1 MRTPSL
7 KAIKTFQIAAK
18 HSSFAVAADELCIT
32 PSAVSHQIK
41 TLETQLGLPLFSRS
55 ARALALTDA
64 GARYLEQIDDLF
76 TRLDSV
82 TEQLRAR
89 YGRDS
94 VRLHVPAY
102 FASEMLLPRLSEFS
116 KLHDGIDL
124 RIETQGVHGRT
135 HAAEADIS
143 IVVGAGPW
151 NGLIAHPLFAQTM
164 VPAGSPKLLAERP
177 VLRHEDLNQ
186 HTLLVHEARRDDWD
200 RWAAAVGIR
209 NLQPAQIVRIDSM
222 SAATRA
228 AEKSIGIALL
238 PAQLSR
244 RKFESGRLVRV
255 FADELVTHEEYTLLV
270 RTEDENRDDIRAL
283 CAWLMELA
291 TPSPRPPMNKTD
303 AHDDS
308 SRLLKQA

>member
-18 HSSFAVAADELCIT
+18 HTSFAVAADELCIT

-41 TLETQLGLPLFSRS
+41 TLETQLGLPLFSRN

-76 TRLDSV
+76 MRLESV

-89 YGRDS
+89 FGRSS

-116 KLHDGIDL
+116 QLHDGIDL
-124 RIETQGVHGRT
+124 RIDTSGNGGRN
-135 HAAEADIS
+135 HVAEADIS
-143 IVVGAGPW
+143 VVVGTGPW
-151 NGLIAHPLFAQTM
+151 NGLVAHPLFAQTM
-164 VPAGSPKLLAERP
+164 VPACSPELLAEKP
-177 VLRHEDLNQ
+177 VLRYEDLNA
-186 HTLLVHEARRDDWD
+186 HTLLVHEARREDWD
-200 RWAAAVGIR
+200 RWASAVGMKDLR
-209 NLQPAQIVRIDSM
+209 PAQIVRIDSM

-228 AEKSIGIALL
+228 AEKKIGIALL
-238 PAQLSR
+238 PAELSR
-244 RKFESGRLVRV
+244 RKFAAGRLVRV
-255 FADELVTHEEYTLLV
+255 FDDELVTQENYTLLV

-283 CAWLMELA
+283 CAWLIESCRALEE
-291 TPSPRPPMNKTD
+291 N
-303 AHDDS
+303 
-308 SRLLKQA
+308 

>member
-41 TLETQLGLPLFSRS
+41 TLETQLGLPLFSRG

-64 GARYLEQIDDLF
+64 GARYAEQIDDLF
-76 TRLDSV
+76 VRLDSV

-89 YGRDS
+89 FGRS
-94 VRLHVPAY
+94 SLRLHVPAY

-124 RIETQGVHGRT
+124 RIDTSGGHGRV
-135 HAAEADIS
+135 HAPEADLS
-143 IVVGAGPW
+143 VVVGTGPW
-151 NGLIAHPLFAQTM
+151 NGLVAHPLFAQTM
-164 VPAGSPKLLAERP
+164 VPACSPGLLAEKP
-177 VLRHEDLNQ
+177 VRRYEDLNA

-200 RWAAAVGIR
+200 RWASAVGMKQLR
-209 NLQPAQIVRIDSM
+209 PAQIVRIDSM

-228 AEKSIGIALL
+228 AEKQIGIALL
-238 PAQLSR
+238 PAELSR
-244 RKFESGRLVRV
+244 RKFAQGRLTRV
-255 FADELVTHEEYTLLV
+255 FDDELVTQEDYTLLV
-270 RTEDENRDDIRAL
+270 RAEDESRDDIRAL
-283 CAWLMELA
+283 RAWLIEA
-291 TPSPRPPMNKTD
+291 CHAAEEN
-303 AHDDS
+303 
-308 SRLLKQA
+308 

>member
-1 MRTPSL
+1 MRTLSL
-7 KAIKTFQIAAK
+7 KAIKTFQIAAR
-18 HSSFAVAADELCIT
+18 HSSFALAAGELCIT

-76 TRLDSV
+76 TRLESV

-89 YGRDS
+89 FGRNS

-116 KLHDGIDL
+116 QLHEGIDL
-124 RIETQGVHGRT
+124 RIDTSGGGGRA
-135 HAAEADIS
+135 HVAEADIS
-143 IVVGAGPW
+143 VVVGSGPW
-151 NGLIAHPLFAQTM
+151 NGLVAHDLFAQTM
-164 VPAGSPKLLAERP
+164 VPACSPELLSEKP
-177 VLRHEDLNQ
+177 VRHYEDLNS

-200 RWAAAVGIR
+200 RWATAVGIK

-228 AEKSIGIALL
+228 AEKKIGIALL
-238 PAQLSR
+238 PAELSR
-244 RKFESGRLVRV
+244 RKFASGRLARV
-255 FADELVTHEEYTLLV
+255 FDDELVTQENYTLLV
-270 RTEDENRDDIRAL
+270 RAEDENRDDIRAL
-283 CAWLMELA
+283 CAWLVEACRTLEE
-291 TPSPRPPMNKTD
+291 N
-303 AHDDS
+303 
-308 SRLLKQA
+308 

>member
-64 GARYLEQIDDLF
+64 GSRYLEQIDDLF
-76 TRLDSV
+76 MRLESV

-89 YGRDS
+89 YGRNS

-124 RIETQGVHGRT
+124 RIETQGAHGRT

-164 VPAGSPKLLAERP
+164 VPACSPELLLERP
-177 VLRHEDLNQ
+177 VLRYEDLNQ

-200 RWAAAVGIR
+200 RWATAVGMKA
-209 NLQPAQIVRIDSM
+209 LQPAQIVRIDSM

-238 PAQLSR
+238 PAELSR
-244 RKFESGRLVRV
+244 HKFDSGRLIRV
-255 FADELVTHEEYTLLV
+255 FDDELVTNEEYTLLV

-291 TPSPRPPMNKTD
+291 APMNKSD
-303 AHDDS
+303 ARDDS

>member
-76 TRLDSV
+76 MRLESV

-89 YGRDS
+89 YGRNS

-116 KLHDGIDL
+116 KLHEGIDL

-143 IVVGAGPW
+143 IVVGSGPW
-151 NGLIAHPLFAQTM
+151 NGLIAHKLFAQTM
-164 VPAGSPKLLAERP
+164 VPACSPELLLERP
-177 VLRHEDLNQ
+177 VNRYEDLNQ

-200 RWAAAVGIR
+200 RWAAGVGIKT
-209 NLQPAQIVRIDSM
+209 LQPAQIVRIDSM

-238 PAQLSR
+238 PAELSR

-255 FADELVTHEEYTLLV
+255 FDDELVTHEEYTLLV

-291 TPSPRPPMNKTD
+291 APMNRVMNKIVARD
-303 AHDDS
+303 ES

>member
-1 MRTPSL
+1 MRAPSL

-76 TRLDSV
+76 MRLESV

-89 YGRDS
+89 FGRSS

-124 RIETQGVHGRT
+124 RIETQSAHGRT

-143 IVVGAGPW
+143 VVVGSGPW

-164 VPAGSPKLLAERP
+164 VPACSPELFAEKP
-177 VLRHEDLNQ
+177 VLRYEDLNS

-200 RWAAAVGIR
+200 RWASAVGMK

-238 PAQLSR
+238 PAELSR
-244 RKFESGRLVRV
+244 RKFTQGRLKRV
-255 FADELVTHEEYTLLV
+255 FDDELVTQEDYTLLV
-270 RTEDENRDDIRAL
+270 RAEDENRDDIRAL
-283 CAWLMELA
+283 CAWLI
-291 TPSPRPPMNKTD
+291 
-303 AHDDS
+303 DS
-308 SRLLKQA
+308 CRAVEEN

>member
-41 TLETQLGLPLFSRS
+41 TLETQLGLPLFSRG

-76 TRLDSV
+76 VRLEAV

-89 YGRDS
+89 FGRSS

-124 RIETQGVHGRT
+124 RIETSGNHGR
-135 HAAEADIS
+135 HHPAEADIS
-143 IVVGAGPW
+143 VVVGTGPW
-151 NGLIAHPLFAQTM
+151 NGLVSHPLFAQSL
-164 VPAGSPKLLAERP
+164 VPACSPELLAEKP
-177 VLRHEDLNQ
+177 VLRHADLNA

-200 RWAAAVGIR
+200 RWATAVGLKELR
-209 NLQPAQIVRIDSM
+209 PAQIVRIDSM
-222 SAATRA
+222 TAATRA
-228 AEKSIGIALL
+228 AEKKIGIALL
-238 PAQLSR
+238 PAELSR
-244 RKFESGRLVRV
+244 RKFAQGRLVRV
-255 FADELVTHEEYTLLV
+255 FDDELVTQEDYTLLV
-270 RTEDENRDDIRAL
+270 RAEDENRDDIRAL
-283 CAWLMELA
+283 CAWLVE
-291 TPSPRPPMNKTD
+291 SCRSVEEN
-303 AHDDS
+303 
-308 SRLLKQA
+308 

>member
-76 TRLDSV
+76 MRLESV

-89 YGRDS
+89 YGRNS

-116 KLHDGIDL
+116 KLHEGIDL

-143 IVVGAGPW
+143 IVVGSGPW
-151 NGLIAHPLFAQTM
+151 NGLIAHKLFAQTM
-164 VPAGSPKLLAERP
+164 VPACAPELLLERP
-177 VLRHEDLNQ
+177 VNRYEDLNQ

-200 RWAAAVGIR
+200 RWAAGVGIKT
-209 NLQPAQIVRIDSM
+209 LQPAQIVRIDSM

-238 PAQLSR
+238 PAELSR

-255 FADELVTHEEYTLLV
+255 FDDELVTHEEYTLLV

-291 TPSPRPPMNKTD
+291 APMNRVMNKIVARD
-303 AHDDS
+303 ES

>member
-64 GARYLEQIDDLF
+64 GSRYLEQIDDLF
-76 TRLDSV
+76 MRLESV
-82 TEQLRAR
+82 TEQLRER
-89 YGRDS
+89 YGRNS

-143 IVVGAGPW
+143 VVVGSGPW
-151 NGLIAHPLFAQTM
+151 NGLIAHQLFAQTM
-164 VPAGSPKLLAERP
+164 VPVCSPELFSERP
-177 VLRHEDLNQ
+177 VLRYEDLNA

-200 RWAAAVGIR
+200 RWATTVGMK

-222 SAATRA
+222 AGAMRA
-228 AEKSIGIALL
+228 AEKSIGVALL
-238 PAQLSR
+238 PAHLSR
-244 RKFESGRLVRV
+244 HKFASGRLKQV
-255 FADELVTHEEYTLLV
+255 FDDELVTQEDYTLLV
-270 RTEDENRDDIRAL
+270 RAEDENRDDVRAL
-283 CAWLMELA
+283 CAWLIE
-291 TPSPRPPMNKTD
+291 SCRGVEEN
-303 AHDDS
+303 S
-308 SRLLKQA
+308 

>member
-1 MRTPSL
+1 MRTLSL
-7 KAIKTFQIAAK
+7 KAIKTFQIAAR
-18 HSSFAVAADELCIT
+18 HSSFALAADELCIT

-76 TRLDSV
+76 TRLESV

-89 YGRDS
+89 YGRNS

-102 FASEMLLPRLSEFS
+102 FASELLLPRLSEFS
-116 KLHDGIDL
+116 KLHEGIDL
-124 RIETQGVHGRT
+124 RIETQGVHGRS

-143 IVVGAGPW
+143 VVVGSGPW
-151 NGLIAHPLFAQTM
+151 NGLVAHPLFAQAL
-164 VPAGSPKLLAERP
+164 VPAAAPELLAEKP

-200 RWAAAVGIR
+200 RWATSVGLKELR
-209 NLQPAQIVRIDSM
+209 PMQIVRIDSM

-238 PAQLSR
+238 PAELSR
-244 RKFESGRLVRV
+244 RKFASGRLARV
-255 FADELVTHEEYTLLV
+255 FDDELVTQEDYTLLV
-270 RTEDENRDDIRAL
+270 RAEDETRDDIRAL
-283 CAWLMELA
+283 CAWLIETCRSLEE
-291 TPSPRPPMNKTD
+291 N
-303 AHDDS
+303 
-308 SRLLKQA
+308 

>member
-18 HSSFAVAADELCIT
+18 HTSFAVAADELCIT

-76 TRLDSV
+76 MRLESV

-89 YGRDS
+89 VGRSS

-116 KLHDGIDL
+116 KLHAGIDL
-124 RIETQGVHGRT
+124 RIETQGAHGRL

-143 IVVGAGPW
+143 VVVGTGPW
-151 NGLIAHPLFAQTM
+151 NGLVAHQLFAQTM
-164 VPAGSPKLLAERP
+164 VPACSPELMAERP
-177 VLRHEDLNQ
+177 VNRYEDLNS

-200 RWAAAVGIR
+200 RWATAVGIK

-228 AEKSIGIALL
+228 AEKKIGIALL
-238 PAQLSR
+238 PAELSR
-244 RKFESGRLVRV
+244 RKFASGRLTRV
-255 FADELVTHEEYTLLV
+255 FDDELVTQENYTLLV
-270 RTEDENRDDIRAL
+270 RAEDENRDDIRAL
-283 CAWLMELA
+283 CAWLV
-291 TPSPRPPMNKTD
+291 D
-303 AHDDS
+303 ACHT
-308 SRLLKQA
+308 REEN

>member
-1 MRTPSL
+1 MRSPSL
-7 KAIKTFQIAAK
+7 KAIKTFQIAAR

-41 TLETQLGLPLFSRS
+41 TLETQLGLPLFSRN

-76 TRLDSV
+76 MRLEAM

-89 YGRDS
+89 FGRSS

-116 KLHDGIDL
+116 KLHAGIDL
-124 RIETQGVHGRT
+124 RIETQSSHGRA

-143 IVVGAGPW
+143 VVVGSGPW
-151 NGLIAHPLFAQTM
+151 NGLVAHKMFAQAL
-164 VPAGSPKLLAERP
+164 VPACSPELLAEKP
-177 VLRHEDLNQ
+177 VMRYEDLNS

-200 RWAAAVGIR
+200 RWAANVGLKAL
-209 NLQPAQIVRIDSM
+209 NPAQIVRIDSM

-238 PAQLSR
+238 PAELSR
-244 RKFESGRLVRV
+244 RKFASGRLTRV
-255 FADELVTHEEYTLLV
+255 FDDELVTQEDYTLLV
-270 RTEDENRDDIRAL
+270 RTDDENRDDIRAL
-283 CAWLMELA
+283 CAWLIE
-291 TPSPRPPMNKTD
+291 SCRRVEEN
-303 AHDDS
+303 
-308 SRLLKQA
+308 

>member
-41 TLETQLGLPLFSRS
+41 TLETQLGLPLFSRG

-76 TRLDSV
+76 MRLDAV

-89 YGRDS
+89 YGRSS

-116 KLHDGIDL
+116 QLHAGIDL
-124 RIETQGVHGRT
+124 RIDTSGGHGRQ
-135 HAAEADIS
+135 HVAEADIS
-143 IVVGAGPW
+143 IVVGSGPW
-151 NGLIAHPLFAQTM
+151 NGLVAHPLFAQTM
-164 VPAGSPKLLAERP
+164 VPACSPELLAEKPIRNYQ
-177 VLRHEDLNQ
+177 DLNA
-186 HTLLVHEARRDDWD
+186 HTLLMHEARRDDWD
-200 RWAAAVGIR
+200 RWAAAVGMKELR
-209 NLQPAQIVRIDSM
+209 PAQIVRIDSM

-228 AEKSIGIALL
+228 AEKKIGVALL
-238 PAQLSR
+238 PAELSR
-244 RKFESGRLVRV
+244 RKFALGRLVRV
-255 FADELVTHEEYTLLV
+255 FDEELVTQENYTLLV

-283 CAWLMELA
+283 CAWLVESCRGA
-291 TPSPRPPMNKTD
+291 EEN
-303 AHDDS
+303 
-308 SRLLKQA
+308 

>member
-1 MRTPSL
+1 MRTLSL

-18 HSSFAVAADELCIT
+18 HSSFALAADELCIT

-76 TRLDSV
+76 MRLESV

-89 YGRDS
+89 FGRSS

-116 KLHDGIDL
+116 KLHEGIDL
-124 RIETQGVHGRT
+124 RIDTSGGHGRT

-143 IVVGAGPW
+143 VAVGAGPW
-151 NGLIAHPLFAQTM
+151 NGLIADPLFAQTM
-164 VPAGSPKLLAERP
+164 VPACSPELLAERP
-177 VLRHEDLNQ
+177 VRRYEDLNA

-200 RWAAAVGIR
+200 RWASVVGMKAL
-209 NLQPAQIVRIDSM
+209 NPSQIVRIDSM
-222 SAATRA
+222 SAAMRA
-228 AEKSIGIALL
+228 AEKSIGVAML

-244 RKFESGRLVRV
+244 RKFQSGRLVRV
-255 FADELVTHEEYTLLV
+255 FEDELVTQENYTLLV
-270 RTEDENRDDIRAL
+270 RAEDENRRDIRAL
-283 CAWLMELA
+283 RAWLIESCRA
-291 TPSPRPPMNKTD
+291 VEEN
-303 AHDDS
+303 
-308 SRLLKQA
+308 

>member
-18 HSSFAVAADELCIT
+18 HSSFAVAADALCIT

-76 TRLDSV
+76 MRLESV

-89 YGRDS
+89 FGRSS

-102 FASEMLLPRLSEFS
+102 FASEMMLPRLSEFS

-143 IVVGAGPW
+143 VVVGSGPW
-151 NGLIAHPLFAQTM
+151 GSGLIAHPLFAQTM
-164 VPAGSPKLLAERP
+164 VPACSPELFAEKP
-177 VLRHEDLNQ
+177 VRRHEDLNA

-200 RWAAAVGIR
+200 RWASAVGMKVAAAR
-209 NLQPAQIVRIDSM
+209 ADRAHRLDVGRDARRGEEHRHRAVARRAVAPQVRQRPAQARVRRRTGHTRGLH
-222 SAATRA
+222 AAGSQR
-228 AEKSIGIALL
+228 G
-238 PAQLSR
+238 
-244 RKFESGRLVRV
+244 RKAR
-255 FADELVTHEEYTLLV
+255 
-270 RTEDENRDDIRAL
+270 
-283 CAWLMELA
+283 
-291 TPSPRPPMNKTD
+291 
-303 AHDDS
+303 
-308 SRLLKQA
+308 

>member
-41 TLETQLGLPLFSRS
+41 TLETQLGLPLFSRG

-76 TRLDSV
+76 MRLDAV

-89 YGRDS
+89 FGRSS

-102 FASEMLLPRLSEFS
+102 FASEMLLPRLSEFA

-124 RIETQGVHGRT
+124 RIDTSGSHGRS
-135 HAAEADIS
+135 HLAEADIS
-143 IVVGAGPW
+143 VVVGTGPW
-151 NGLIAHPLFAQTM
+151 NGLVAHPLFAQTM
-164 VPAGSPKLLAERP
+164 VPACSPELLAEKP
-177 VLRHEDLNQ
+177 VLRYEDLNA
-186 HTLLVHEARRDDWD
+186 HTLLVHEARREDWD
-200 RWAAAVGIR
+200 RWATAVGMKELR
-209 NLQPAQIVRIDSM
+209 PAQIVRIDSM

-228 AEKSIGIALL
+228 AEKKIGIALL
-238 PAQLSR
+238 PTELSR
-244 RKFESGRLVRV
+244 RKFTQGRLVRV
-255 FADELVTHEEYTLLV
+255 FDDELVTQENYTLLV

-283 CAWLMELA
+283 CAWLVEA
-291 TPSPRPPMNKTD
+291 CRTREEN
-303 AHDDS
+303 
-308 SRLLKQA
+308 

>member
-1 MRTPSL
+1 MRTLSL
-7 KAIKTFQIAAK
+7 KAIKTFQIAAR

-76 TRLDSV
+76 TRLESV

-89 YGRDS
+89 YGRNS

-116 KLHDGIDL
+116 KLHEGIDL
-124 RIETQGVHGRT
+124 RIETQGMRGRT

-143 IVVGAGPW
+143 IVVGSGPW
-151 NGLIAHPLFAQTM
+151 NGLIAHSLFAQTL
-164 VPAGSPKLLAERP
+164 VPACSPELLLERP
-177 VLRHEDLNQ
+177 VLRYEDLNQ

-200 RWAAAVGIR
+200 RWATAVGMKA
-209 NLQPAQIVRIDSM
+209 LQPAQIVRIDSM

-228 AEKSIGIALL
+228 AEKSIGVALL
-238 PAQLSR
+238 PAELSR
-244 RKFESGRLVRV
+244 RKFDTGRLVRV
-255 FADELVTHEEYTLLV
+255 FDDELVTQEEYTLLV

-283 CAWLMELA
+283 CAWLIELTA
-291 TPSPRPPMNKTD
+291 PMSKSD
-303 AHDDS
+303 ARDDS

>member
-7 KAIKTFQIAAK
+7 KAINTFQIAAR

-41 TLETQLGLPLFSRS
+41 TLETALGLPLFSRS

-76 TRLDSV
+76 MRLDAV

-89 YGRDS
+89 FGRSS

-102 FASEMLLPRLSEFS
+102 FASEMLLPRLSEFA
-116 KLHDGIDL
+116 KLHAGIDL
-124 RIETQGVHGRT
+124 RIETQGAHGRA
-135 HAAEADIS
+135 HVAEADIS
-143 IVVGAGPW
+143 VVVGSGPW
-151 NGLIAHPLFAQTM
+151 NGLIAHPLFAQSL
-164 VPAGSPKLLAERP
+164 VPAASPELLAEKP
-177 VLRHEDLNQ
+177 VNAYEDLNS

-200 RWAAAVGIR
+200 RWAANVGLKTL
-209 NLQPAQIVRIDSM
+209 NPAQIVRIDSM

-238 PAQLSR
+238 PAELSR
-244 RKFESGRLVRV
+244 RKFTSGRLARV
-255 FADELVTHEEYTLLV
+255 FDDELVTQEDYTLLV
-270 RTEDENRDDIRAL
+270 RAEDENRDDIRAL
-283 CAWLMELA
+283 CAWLIESCRA
-291 TPSPRPPMNKTD
+291 IEEN
-303 AHDDS
+303 
-308 SRLLKQA
+308 

>member
-1 MRTPSL
+1 MRTLSL

-18 HSSFAVAADELCIT
+18 HTSFALAADELCIT

-76 TRLDSV
+76 MRLESV
-82 TEQLRAR
+82 TDQLRAR
-89 YGRDS
+89 YGRNS

-124 RIETQGVHGRT
+124 RIDTSGTHGRE
-135 HAAEADIS
+135 HAPEADIS
-143 IVVGAGPW
+143 VVVGSGPW
-151 NGLIAHPLFAQTM
+151 NGLVARPLFAQTL
-164 VPAGSPKLLAERP
+164 VPACSPELLAEKP
-177 VLRHEDLNQ
+177 VLRYEDLNA

-200 RWAAAVGIR
+200 RWASTVGIKSL
-209 NLQPAQIVRIDSM
+209 NPSQIVRIDSM

-238 PAQLSR
+238 PAELSR
-244 RKFESGRLVRV
+244 RKFQMGRLKRV
-255 FADELVTHEEYTLLV
+255 FDEELVTQENYTLLV
-270 RTEDENRDDIRAL
+270 RAEDEQRADIRAL
-283 CAWLMELA
+283 CRWLIESCRELEE
-291 TPSPRPPMNKTD
+291 N
-303 AHDDS
+303 
-308 SRLLKQA
+308 

>member
-76 TRLDSV
+76 MRLESV

-89 YGRDS
+89 YGRNS

-116 KLHDGIDL
+116 KLHEGIDL
-124 RIETQGVHGRT
+124 RIETQGAHGRT

-143 IVVGAGPW
+143 IVVGSGPW

-164 VPAGSPKLLAERP
+164 VPACSPELLLERP
-177 VLRHEDLNQ
+177 VLRYEDLNQ

-200 RWAAAVGIR
+200 RWATAVGLKA
-209 NLQPAQIVRIDSM
+209 LQPAQIVRIDSM

-238 PAQLSR
+238 PAELSR
-244 RKFESGRLVRV
+244 RKFDSGRLVRV
-255 FADELVTHEEYTLLV
+255 FDDELVTDEEYTLLV
-270 RTEDENRDDIRAL
+270 RADDENRDDIRAL

-291 TPSPRPPMNKTD
+291 APMSKTD
-303 AHDDS
+303 ADPQS

>member
-1 MRTPSL
+1 MRTLSL

-55 ARALALTDA
+55 ARALALTEA

-76 TRLDSV
+76 MRLESV

-89 YGRDS
+89 YGRNS

-116 KLHDGIDL
+116 KLHEGIDL
-124 RIETQGVHGRT
+124 RIETQGAHGRT

-143 IVVGAGPW
+143 VVVGSGPW
-151 NGLIAHPLFAQTM
+151 NKGLIAHPLFAQTM
-164 VPAGSPKLLAERP
+164 VPACSPELFLERP
-177 VLRHEDLNQ
+177 VKRYEDLNA

-200 RWAAAVGIR
+200 RWATAVGMKA
-209 NLQPAQIVRIDSM
+209 LQPAQIVRIDSM

-238 PAQLSR
+238 PAELSR
-244 RKFESGRLVRV
+244 HKFDSGRLIRV
-255 FADELVTHEEYTLLV
+255 FDEELVTDEEYTLLV
-270 RTEDENRDDIRAL
+270 RTDDENRDDIRAL

-291 TPSPRPPMNKTD
+291 APMSKSDARPQ
-303 AHDDS
+303 S
-308 SRLLKQA
+308 SRLSVQA

>member
-7 KAIKTFQIAAK
+7 KAIKTFQIAAR

-76 TRLDSV
+76 VRLDAV

-89 YGRDS
+89 FGRNS

-102 FASEMLLPRLSEFS
+102 FASEMLLPRLSEFAR
-116 KLHDGIDL
+116 LHPGIDL
-124 RIETQGVHGRT
+124 RIETQGARGRA

-143 IVVGAGPW
+143 VVVGTGPW
-151 NGLIAHPLFAQTM
+151 TGLVAHPLFAQSL
-164 VPAGSPKLLAERP
+164 VPAASPGLLAEKP
-177 VLRHEDLNQ
+177 VRSHEDLNS

-200 RWAAAVGIR
+200 RWAASVGLKTL
-209 NLQPAQIVRIDSM
+209 NPAQIVRIDSM
-222 SAATRA
+222 SAAMRA
-228 AEKSIGIALL
+228 AEKRIGIALL
-238 PAQLSR
+238 PAELSR
-244 RKFESGRLVRV
+244 RKFDSGRLARV
-255 FADELVTHEEYTLLV
+255 FDDELVTQEDYTLLV

-283 CAWLMELA
+283 CAWLIE
-291 TPSPRPPMNKTD
+291 SCRD
-303 AHDDS
+303 AEEN
-308 SRLLKQA
+308 